1 MNIYILLITLEEIAI
16 INHVWL
22 AVMLI
27 VAAERQ
33 ATIGVLCSLSG
44 VYRVSAALSAVIRD
58 ITTGT
63 AYVWIHEGVLIV

>member
-1 MNIYILLITLEEIAI
+1 
-16 INHVWL
+16 
-22 AVMLI
+22 MLI
-27 VAAERQ
+27 VAAQRQ

-63 AYVWIHEGVLIV
+63 ADVWIHEGGAYRVNITFEGIL